1 MSLSKFFFGVSFDKQ
16 GKSTMD
22 FSDCRVLVTPTS
34 FGKSDPNLCRELEA
48 QVGEVV
54 YNKSGK
60 PLKAAELAMLIGGFD
75 GYIAG
80 LDEIN
85 AAVLQAADRLKVI
98 ARYGV
103 GVDQVDL
110 AAARARGI
118 VVTNTPGANST
129 AVAELAVGLLL
140 ALARS
145 IPQAS
150 EGTKAG
156 GWPRLNGFSLEGKAV
171 GLYGLGA
178 IGKQVARRLAGFDC
192 AIIAYDVAPDRDF
205 AAAHGIRLVTAD
217 KLLAEADFLSL
228 HCPVLPETRGL
239 VNAAFLN
246 RMKPGAF
253 LVNTARGELVDEA
266 SLLAAL
272 QSGRLRGAALDVYSQ
287 EPPGAE
293 NPLMKLPQVIATP
306 HIGSHADGAI
316 NAMGRMALADCLAVL
331 RGEAPRYPV
340 L

>member
-1 MSLSKFFFGVSFDKQ
+1 MNLK
-16 GKSTMD
+16 TY
-22 FSDCRVLVTPTS
+22 RVLVTPTS
-34 FGKSDPNLCRELEA
+34 FGKSDPSLGRELEA

-60 PLKAAELAMLIGGFD
+60 PLKAAELVELIGGFD

-85 AAVLQAADRLKVI
+85 AAVLAAADRLRVI

-118 VVTNTPGANST
+118 IVTNTPGANST

-156 GWPRLNGFSLEGKAV
+156 GWPRLNGFSLEGKTV

-192 AIIAYDVAPDRDF
+192 RVIAYDVLPDRDF
-205 AAAHGIRLVTAD
+205 VAAHGIRLVAAD
-217 KLLAEADFLSL
+217 ELLAQADFLSL

-239 VNAAFLN
+239 VNAAFLA

-266 SLLAAL
+266 GLLAAL

-293 NPLMKLPQVIATP
+293 HPLLKLPQVIATP
-306 HIGSHADGAI
+306 HIGSHADGAT

-331 RGEAPRYPV
+331 RGEPPRYPV
-340 L
+340 QS

>member
-1 MSLSKFFFGVSFDKQ
+1 MSLKEY
-16 GKSTMD
+16 
-22 FSDCRVLVTPTS
+22 RVLVTPTS
-34 FGKSDPNLCRELEA
+34 FGKSDLSLCRELEA

-60 PLKAAELAMLIGGFD
+60 PLKAAELEKLIAGFD

-85 AAVLQAADRLKVI
+85 STVLTVADRLKVI

-110 AAARARGI
+110 NAARERGI
-118 VVTNTPGANST
+118 IVTNTPGANSS
-129 AVAELAVGLLL
+129 AVAELAVGLIL

-150 EGTKAG
+150 AGTKAG
-156 GWPRLNGFSLEGKAV
+156 AWPRLAGFSLEGKAV

-178 IGKQVARRLAGFDC
+178 IGKQVARRLTGFDC
-192 AIIAYDVAPDRDF
+192 TILAYDVAPDREF
-205 AAAHGIRLVTAD
+205 AAAHDVQLCGPEE
-217 KLLAEADFLSL
+217 LLTGADFLSL

-239 VNAAFLN
+239 VNEAFLHS
-246 RMKPGAF
+246 MKPGAF

-272 QSGRLRGAALDVYSQ
+272 QSGQLRGAALDVYSQ

-293 NPLMKLPQVIATP
+293 NPLMKLSQVIATP
-306 HIGSHADGAI
+306 HIGSHADGAT

-331 RGEAPRYPV
+331 RGEAPRFPV
-340 L
+340 Q

>member
-1 MSLSKFFFGVSFDKQ
+1 MRSIMNLKAS
-16 GKSTMD
+16 
-22 FSDCRVLVTPTS
+22 RVLVTPTS
-34 FGKSDPNLCRELEA
+34 FGKSDPSLCRELEA
-48 QVGEVV
+48 QVAEVV
-54 YNKSGK
+54 YNNSGK
-60 PLKAAELAMLIGGFD
+60 PLKAAELEKLIPGFD

-80 LDEIN
+80 LDEI
-85 AAVLQAADRLKVI
+85 AGTVLRAADRLKVV

-110 AAARARGI
+110 NAARERGI

-129 AVAELAVGLLL
+129 AVAELAAGLIL

-150 EGTKAG
+150 QGTKAG
-156 GWPRLNGFSLEGKAV
+156 GWPRLAGFSLEGKAI

-178 IGKQVARRLAGFDC
+178 IGKQVARRLGGFDC
-192 AIIAYDVAPDRDF
+192 TLLAYDVAPDKDF
-205 AAAHGIRLVTAD
+205 AAAHGVRLCGQEE
-217 KLLAEADFLSL
+217 LLAKADYLSL

-239 VNAAFLN
+239 VNEAFLN
-246 RMKPGAF
+246 KMKPGAF
-253 LVNTARGELVDEA
+253 LINTARGELVDEA

-287 EPPGAE
+287 EPPGADH
-293 NPLMKLPQVIATP
+293 PLVKLPQVIATP
-306 HIGSHADGAI
+306 HIGSHSDGAT

-340 L
+340 K